1 MLSISEDKIICTGTD
16 KEVFSQLEKHGVN
29 LNEWNFYRGVQY
41 QLKLHH
47 IGIVV
52 ENIQK
57 SLGEL
62 TKYLD
67 FESTTVPSLVGSQ
80 KVNICFLKT
89 NNVFLELIEPA
100 EENSPISNFIKKG
113 GGFHH
118 LCFEVDD
125 IHLELEK
132 MKKNGVRIIVDV
144 VKGFEERLTAF
155 VMLDMKNTNCNLI
168 ELAEKK

>member
-1 MLSISEDKIICTGTD
+1 M
-16 KEVFSQLEKHGVN
+16 
-29 LNEWNFYRGVQY
+29 
-41 QLKLHH
+41 KLHH

-52 ENIQK
+52 KNIQN

-62 TKYLD
+62 TQFLN
-67 FESTTVPSLVGSQ
+67 FESTTIPSLVGSQ

-100 EENSPISNFIKKG
+100 QENSPISDFVKTG

-132 MKKNGVRIIVDV
+132 MKKNGARVVVDV
-144 VKGFEERLTAF
+144 VKGFEDRLIAF
-155 VMLDMKNTNCNLI
+155 VILDMKNTNCKLI
-168 ELAEKK
+168 ELAEKKQS

>member
-1 MLSISEDKIICTGTD
+1 
-16 KEVFSQLEKHGVN
+16 
-29 LNEWNFYRGVQY
+29 
-41 QLKLHH
+41 LKLHH

-52 ENIQK
+52 KNIQE

-62 TKYLD
+62 TQYLD

-100 EENSPISNFIKKG
+100 QENSPISNFIKKG

-132 MKKNGVRIIVDV
+132 MKKNGAHIIVDV
-144 VKGFEERLTAF
+144 VNGFEDRLTAF

>member
-1 MLSISEDKIICTGTD
+1 M
-16 KEVFSQLEKHGVN
+16 
-29 LNEWNFYRGVQY
+29 
-41 QLKLHH
+41 KLHH

-52 ENIQK
+52 KNIQE

-62 TKYLD
+62 TQYLD
-67 FESTTVPSLVGSQ
+67 FESITVPSLVGSQ

-100 EENSPISNFIKKG
+100 QENSPISNFSKEG

-144 VKGFEERLTAF
+144 VKGFEERLIAF

-168 ELAEKK
+168 ELAEKKLY

>member
-1 MLSISEDKIICTGTD
+1 M
-16 KEVFSQLEKHGVN
+16 
-29 LNEWNFYRGVQY
+29 
-41 QLKLHH
+41 KLHH

-52 ENIQK
+52 KNIQE

-62 TKYLD
+62 TQYLD
-67 FESTTVPSLVGSQ
+67 FESITVPSLVGSQ

-100 EENSPISNFIKKG
+100 QENSPISNFSKEG

-132 MKKNGVRIIVDV
+132 MKKNGAHIIVDV
-144 VKGFEERLTAF
+144 VKGFEERLIAF

>member
-1 MLSISEDKIICTGTD
+1 M
-16 KEVFSQLEKHGVN
+16 
-29 LNEWNFYRGVQY
+29 
-41 QLKLHH
+41 KLHH

-52 ENIQK
+52 KNIK
-57 SLGEL
+57 ESLGEL

-100 EENSPISNFIKKG
+100 QENSPISNFIKEG

-125 IHLELEK
+125 IHIELEK
-132 MKKNGVRIIVDV
+132 MKKNGAYVIVDV
-144 VKGFEERLTAF
+144 VSGFENRLTAF